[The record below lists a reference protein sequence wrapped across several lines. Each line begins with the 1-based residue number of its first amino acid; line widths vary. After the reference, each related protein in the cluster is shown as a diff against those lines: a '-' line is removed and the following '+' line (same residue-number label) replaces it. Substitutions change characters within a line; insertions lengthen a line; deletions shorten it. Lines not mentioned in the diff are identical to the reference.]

1 MHYFAF
7 NIADYNSA
15 TAHLSNEEDLA
26 YRRLLCF
33 YYDKEAPIPLETQ
46 QVARRLRL
54 GYDLLQTVL
63 NEFFVETSEGWRNDR
78 CDAEIAEYHRKA
90 DISRKNGALGGRK
103 KDLKNQTVKEIKTQ
117 QVTDRNPLG
126 TQQEP
131 TSPPSAHNQELI
143 TNNHLLKPETPLVPP
158 AGGKRNRATRLPE
171 DLTPNQTAMDLADQ
185 LNVDLENEF
194 RAFKDHALANGKVF
208 IDWQAAIRTWIS
220 NSVKFNKTNGANKN
234 GYRERQDNDFRNT
247 EELFKRARDARASHH
262 SLVHSDENVIRLED
276 ELGIFK

>member
-1 MHYFAF
+1 MYWYKK
-7 NIADYNSA
+7 NIGDYAKKTQRLNMLQHGA
-15 TAHLSNEEDLA
+15 YNQLMDACYDRERFPTLEEAIDWVWA
-26 YRRLLCF
+26 ISEEEIAAVKY
-33 YYDKEAPIPLETQ
+33 I
-46 QVARRLRL
+46 L
-54 GYDLLQTVL
+54 GR
-63 NEFFVETSEGWRNDR
+63 FFVLQDGIYSHLRIVE
-78 CDAEIAEYHRKA
+78 EIESYHAKA
-90 DISRKNGALGGRK
+90 DKNKQIASESWAKRKESDANRIRNASENIRVVCERIPK
-103 KDLKNQTVKEIKTQ
+103 KE
-117 QVTDRNPLG
+117 PL
-126 TQQEP
+126 
-131 TSPPSAHNQELI
+131 

-208 IDWQAAIRTWIS
+208 IDWQAAIRTWIR